1 MASTRVDL
9 EKFNGDN
16 DFYLWSLN
24 MTAILNQQGLN
35 SALDDEEDP
44 MAKKEK
50 GEGSLSFGGDQMTIN
65 NKAHS
70 TIILYLSD
78 EVLREVSKERTASG
92 LWAKLKE
99 MFLKKS
105 LTKRLYM
112 KRRLYTFSM
121 KDGVTMKDHVDEF
134 NKLIL
139 DLENVNIILEDEDR
153 ALILLSSLPES
164 YEHFVD
170 TLFYGK
176 QTFTLKDVK
185 NALESKDLKKRAED
199 YFEKK
204 KLEELQKKSNGKADV
219 AFEDEGDYDEANVL
233 VAAERHPTGFWA
245 DAVTTATYLI
255 NRSPSTALRFKT
267 PQEIWSGKPPDLSN
281 LRIFGCPAYAHIK
294 QIADEV
300 NGGEP
305 LSYKEAMCC
314 GDKLKWLLL
323 ALSAYFDLE
332 LEQMDV
338 KIAFLH
344 GSLDE
349 EIFMAQP
356 EGFIERGSEDKVYL
370 LKKSLYGLKQSPMQ
384 CAVGSIMYAMVCTRP
399 DLAHRVGVISRF
411 MGNPGKDHWN
421 AVKWVLRYLRGTV
434 VTAIVFG
441 KISGASPEVVGFV
454 DSDSATDNDR
464 RRSITG
470 FVFTMCGGAISWK
483 SSLQSAVALS
493 TTEAEYI
500 ALTEAIKE
508 AIWLRGLVS
517 ELGFKQEVVKVS
529 CDSSSDIQLSKN
541 PKYHERTKH
550 IDIRMHFI
558 RDEIGK
564 GVVSVVKVPSEV
576 NPADMLTKPLPS
588 VRFRNLLNLIGSVN
602 L

>member
-233 VAAERHPTGFWA
+233 VAAERHPT
-245 DAVTTATYLI
+245 VTTATYLI

-314 GDKLKWLLL
+314 GDKLKC
-323 ALSAYFDLE
+323 
-332 LEQMDV
+332 
-338 KIAFLH
+338 
-344 GSLDE
+344 LDE